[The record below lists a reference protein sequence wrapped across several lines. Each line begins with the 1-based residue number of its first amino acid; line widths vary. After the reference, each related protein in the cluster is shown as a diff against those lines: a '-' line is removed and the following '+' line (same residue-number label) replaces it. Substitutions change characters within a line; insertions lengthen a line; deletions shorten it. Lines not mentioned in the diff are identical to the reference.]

1 MSVGAIRAGRA
12 MVEIFADSSQLAR
25 GLASAQSKMA
35 KFAQTIR
42 RLGATQVVI
51 GVSIAAPI
59 AAAIRQYAQLE
70 QKINTVR
77 SVTGATVGQMRG
89 LTQQIRQIGMAT
101 GQPFTQIAEGMGDL
115 ARAGVKIQDLG
126 KATRVIADFSR
137 AASVDMARAANIGV
151 QVLTEFGLSMEHLP
165 RVADVLQE
173 MANATVSNVEDL
185 GDGFRYAGQS
195 AKLFGLTL
203 EQAGSAIAYL
213 QQSGLSAS
221 TAGTA
226 LNQMLL
232 QMVGNLDKLEGA
244 IGGIRN
250 ADGDFIPFNEILNK
264 LRDTL
269 KDMPRPERL
278 NFLNKMFD
286 VRGMR
291 GAAAMLED
299 IEGWMALNKQA
310 ENSMGASK
318 RKALEM
324 SQAFIVSFERMTN
337 GLTDFAYAIGET
349 LDGDLRAIFG
359 TLANFASGLA
369 PFVKANAEAVRSVAK
384 FAAGLTVSGVAF
396 FTVGISLQLLAFA
409 FEGFVKAALAAIS
422 PITMVAKAAQML
434 GVAFTASAAKVTG
447 AAGAILGSVTR
458 LYAAVARPI
467 DAAAAAILGFGT
479 AFSTMSRTVAGSVG
493 RAVAAIR
500 VLNQSVAAGGVANAA
515 RGAAAAAPQVVANA
529 AAGAA
534 AATAGAGRAAAAPVA
549 AVAASGLVP
558 AAVGRAPRVRRLP
571 RGEARTAPSGPRSDW
586 FMPNGMPFRPGDD
599 IVQATQMTRRQRQR
613 AARDAAWFAATTAGR
628 TPSFTLRGLPQEQ
641 QTARQME
648 IARRV
653 AENRQRRASG
663 IQTPMQRDAADARRA
678 RMREL
683 LVENNVRRMAANV
696 APAPRPSSLFS
707 FNNPANRAVRSAD
720 FNIGATFTSRMMTRA
735 RLFARD
741 PISTMFSWQTRR
753 RGRQAMERV
762 GGAIGAAG
770 NLLGGPM
777 GLGSMLIPQGA
788 GRMAGAGLRGLAVGG
803 AAMALPA
810 LKIGAAIAAASVA
823 AAALRKSFAAL
834 TPFVK
839 AIGTGLQNAFGPF
852 IARAKT
858 VMPEILATV
867 KTGWRGV
874 SDAIN
879 AGDLSLAWRV
889 FADTAKAVFAE
900 IMVILGPF
908 VDDVTEI
915 FEDIVDAVSGVLT
928 RIVDVAKSVFDEIR
942 AVAAPAFDF
951 LADLGDTMLEGF
963 ASAVPAVSDLLGT
976 LGGIAEDTGNRI
988 FEALSSG
995 DIVKAW
1001 SAATT
1006 AIGQMFVVLGS
1017 EWEKYVAKPIQL
1029 SAIRAVERRQE
1040 DSIRQELLR
1049 NDINNEGEQNAQ
1061 RASNIFNAQTPDEL
1075 RAAVEAARPT
1085 MDRLKTRADAGSEQA
1100 ASSLRAMQMAI
1111 DMVTARFKQLGM
1123 VTEEARRAEV
1133 AKKVAELD
1141 KQFEDGEK
1149 ARADRRAKNAEE
1161 RRANADRAASRAAG
1175 GAGTAEEKR
1184 ARGDLSRRIADA
1196 TTPEE
1201 LDKAQQELDAMRR
1214 RATAAENEAGI
1225 KTNLGSDIDNAVWRE
1240 EDSPEQFAQK
1250 KQEAID
1256 AAKKRLA
1263 DIGDAGAA
1271 AGMSEKDIAAYR
1283 ASDEKYIKEMEAA
1296 VTAEHALR
1304 ASSDS
1309 MKRRAEI
1316 TASRGDGA
1324 TDINGWTAQEL
1335 RDNAQGVDVGIRNN
1349 AVEIGARQEQENA
1362 ARAKAAEELRMKA
1375 AEARR
1380 GGDEPTAKRLEESA
1394 KALETAV
1401 DALEG
1406 ASLQQEINQ
1415 QRQALAAE
1423 QELRAKQAQAGGKAA
1438 MASKELDSV
1447 GGFMSSAFDRLGYS
1461 SNLAE
1466 RQAKAAEA
1474 GAAGIAKLVGFAER
1488 GGLFV

>member
-51 GVSIAAPI
+51 GISIAAPI

-434 GVAFTASAAKVTG
+434 GVGFMASAAKVTG

-467 DAAAAAILGFGT
+467 DAAAAAIIGFGT
-479 AFSTMSRTVAGSVG
+479 AFSTMSRTVSGSVG
-493 RAVAAIR
+493 SAVAAMR
-500 VLNQSVAAGGVANAA
+500 LLNQSVAAGGVANAA

-549 AVAASGLVP
+549 AAAGVVTPRRATSRFGNRLRNEGVALLNRRSRLRESLSLQTTQGGREYFQQRLDALQDERRENVQRRLAERAFRRTGIGAIPPSPFGAAARRNLVRAVGGTP
-558 AAVGRAPRVRRLP
+558 TRTGRVPLVLRAIGRDARDMVGSVAGRAAAVGR
-571 RGEARTAPSGPRSDW
+571 
-586 FMPNGMPFRPGDD
+586 FF
-599 IVQATQMTRRQRQR
+599 
-613 AARDAAWFAATTAGR
+613 
-628 TPSFTLRGLPQEQ
+628 
-641 QTARQME
+641 
-648 IARRV
+648 
-653 AENRQRRASG
+653 
-663 IQTPMQRDAADARRA
+663 
-678 RMREL
+678 
-683 LVENNVRRMAANV
+683 
-696 APAPRPSSLFS
+696 
-707 FNNPANRAVRSAD
+707 
-720 FNIGATFTSRMMTRA
+720 
-735 RLFARD
+735 
-741 PISTMFSWQTRR
+741 
-753 RGRQAMERV
+753 
-762 GGAIGAAG
+762 
-770 NLLGGPM
+770 GGPM
-777 GLGSMLIPQGA
+777 GLGAMLIPQGA

-900 IMVILGPF
+900 IMVIIGPF

-942 AVAAPAFDF
+942 AVAAPAFNF
-951 LADLGDTMLEGF
+951 LADLGDTMLDGF
-963 ASAVPAVSDLLGT
+963 ASAVPAVGDLLGT
-976 LGGIAEDTGNRI
+976 LGGIAENTGNRI

-1029 SAIRAVERRQE
+1029 FAVRVADGKREEEIRKGLLNSDSGFARDRAAAVGNVFNAKTPEELAKAVGAAKPLMDFLERK
-1040 DSIRQELLR
+1040 ST
-1049 NDINNEGEQNAQ
+1049 EGD
-1061 RASNIFNAQTPDEL
+1061 ASNPIEKGRMQ
-1075 RAAVEAARPT
+1075 EAAY
-1085 MDRLKTRADAGSEQA
+1085 DLRLMRE
-1100 ASSLRAMQMAI
+1100 AI
-1111 DMVTARFKQLGM
+1111 DMATARLKQLGI
-1123 VTEEARRAEV
+1123 VTEEARKAEV

-1141 KQFEDGEK
+1141 KQFEDDVK
-1149 ARADRRAKNAEE
+1149 ARDARRAKNAEE
-1161 RRANADRAASRAAG
+1161 RRANADRAAARAAG

-1214 RATAAENEAGI
+1214 RAVAAENEIGMRSR
-1225 KTNLGSDIDNAVWRE
+1225 LGETSIDTDPADNVGGTPDMFRAEKDRAIAASRE
-1240 EDSPEQFAQK
+1240 Y
-1250 KQEAID
+1250 
-1256 AAKKRLA
+1256 LA
-1263 DIGDAGAA
+1263 DLGKSGKNAGL
-1271 AGMSEKDIAAYR
+1271 SEKDISAYQK
-1283 ASDEKYIKEMEAA
+1283 SVEQYIKEVEAA
-1296 VTAEHALR
+1296 QTSEQIYSAAAAR
-1304 ASSDS
+1304 F
-1309 MKRRAEI
+1309 RRNAEI
-1316 TASRGDGA
+1316 T
-1324 TDINGWTAQEL
+1324 
-1335 RDNAQGVDVGIRNN
+1335 
-1349 AVEIGARQEQENA
+1349 GARGPQAVDIRGNTQQVLKGYAAENDQLAERSMVASQLAQADENA
-1362 ARAKAAEELRMKA
+1362 RRQKSAEDLRVKA

-1380 GGDEPTAKRLEESA
+1380 GGDEPAAKRLEESA